1 MRSTSGI
8 HFFAVLALTAISVRD
23 AGPVSCSESARLH
36 ARKFRALRGDEQQI
50 PLNSHPSGTLGGAGR
65 ATSLVRT
72 ASLVRATSLV
82 KTATLVRLAL
92 LVIQA
97 CRAL

>member
-1 MRSTSGI
+1 M
-8 HFFAVLALTAISVRD
+8 RD

-65 ATSLVRT
+65 ATSLVRMASLVRATSLVRT